1 MSSFTTKKNYLNVGH
16 INIYHLQN
24 KVADLCAF
32 LSKNDCFHLY
42 GITETRL
49 APHISDETIA
59 IPNYSIIRRD
69 PTIPGETGIAV
80 YIHLDIKHLIQ
91 RRYDLESKEVECIW
105 VELKSSPS
113 SPSLLV
119 GILYRNPKTTLEWHD
134 QFLKMMDKISFR
146 HTDILLLG
154 DFNYD
159 LLVPQPAWEST
170 TTLIGLKQIIN
181 DPTRITMKSKT
192 LLDHIYTNRPEA
204 VYKAFVDDLSISD
217 HQPVN
222 CNWLTKIP
230 KIKKN
235 KHTYI
240 SYRSFK
246 HFNQSL
252 FLYDLS
258 KVPFSNIF
266 RFSDPN
272 EALKCWYE
280 LFLTTL
286 NKHAPLQKKR
296 VKHQT
301 MPPWLSQEIIN
312 AMALRDKLKKEKSF
326 TEYKKMRNKV
336 KSMVRLAKKSLFDK
350 MIKDNRDV
358 SSLWKAINLITK
370 GNGNRSLDTP
380 PNFTANKFNEHF
392 LSVSNLLEN
401 RCDFNNQYSPSKNLV
416 KFCNEKTNG
425 TAPFSIPSITT
436 YETAMYISK
445 MCNKKSSGLDEISP
459 KMLKLSLPYI
469 LESLTYIYNISI
481 EGNVFPTA
489 LKEAKVI
496 PLPKSK
502 DFSQISNFRPISLL
516 SVLSKPLEK
525 HVHKHLLEYLER
537 RKLIHSLQSGFRQKH
552 SCHTAVTRL
561 VDTWLSAIND
571 NHLTGAVFLD
581 FKKAFDLVD
590 HNILMTKL
598 KAYLVNHKAVSFF
611 RSYFSERKQKV
622 LLNGSYSSKG
632 HVKCGVPQGSIL
644 GPVLFSIFINDLPL
658 HISNPQ
664 IYCDMFADDGTIHVQ
679 EKNII
684 AINTQLQESLNEI
697 SDWCTHNAMI
707 LNPLK
712 TECMVVCTRQKRQLG
727 PLLLNLSMADTTIK
741 QVSKHRL
748 LGVIID
754 QNLTWQDHISH
765 ICKTISKNMFM
776 LSKLKHLTDIL
787 TRQMFYNAHIKSHLD
802 YASTVWD
809 TPSENHLKKLN
820 SLHRRA
826 VKLILPDTT
835 LTTDEKFRKL
845 SILPLSSHLKFNKG
859 VIMFK
864 VANRTVPEYLQNFF
878 IRRVLSYSSSRQGQF
893 LITYPRINIYKCSL
907 SFSGASLW
915 NSLPPDIIHISSLSS
930 FKKKLFEYLMLN

>member
-1 MSSFTTKKNYLNVGH
+1 MASVKTNEKYLNVGH

-24 KVADLCAF
+24 KVSDLCSF
-32 LSKNDCFHLY
+32 LYNHSCFHLY

-49 APHISDETIA
+49 APHIPDESIA

-69 PTIPGETGIAV
+69 PTGPGETGIAV
-80 YIHLDIKHLIQ
+80 YIHLDIQHLIQ
-91 RRYDLESKEVECIW
+91 RRHDLESDVIECIW
-105 VELKSSPS
+105 VELRSSSSSSP
-113 SPSLLV
+113 LLI
-119 GILYRNPKTTLEWHD
+119 GILYRNPKSTLEWHD
-134 QFLKMMDKISFR
+134 QFLKMMDKICLR
-146 HTDILLLG
+146 NTDILLLG
-154 DFNYD
+154 DFNFD
-159 LLVPQPAWEST
+159 LLMPQPAWEST
-170 TTLIGLKQIIN
+170 TSLVGLKQIIK
-181 DPTRITMKSKT
+181 DPTRITMTSQT

-204 VYKAFVDDLSISD
+204 ITKAFVDDLSISD
-217 HQPVN
+217 HQPIN
-222 CNWLTKIP
+222 CTWLTKIP

-235 KHTYI
+235 KHTYVT
-240 SYRSFK
+240 YRSFK

-258 KVPFSNIF
+258 KVPFSNVF

-272 EALKCWYE
+272 DALNSWYE

-286 NKHAPLQKKR
+286 NKHAPLRRKR
-296 VKHQT
+296 VKHPT
-301 MPPWLSQEIIN
+301 MPAWLSQDIIN
-312 AMALRDKLKKEKSF
+312 AMALRDKLKKEKCF

-336 KSMVRLAKKSLFDK
+336 KSMVRQAKKALFDR

-358 SSLWKAINLITK
+358 SSLWKAMNLITK
-370 GNGNRSLDTP
+370 GNSNRSLGIP
-380 PNFTANKFNEHF
+380 PNITANTFNEHF
-392 LSVSNLLEN
+392 LSVSDLMAY
-401 RCDFNNQYSPSKNLV
+401 RCNFNHHYSPSKNLV
-416 KFCNEKTNG
+416 NFCNKKTNN
-425 TAPFSIPSITT
+425 TPPFSIPNITT
-436 YETAMYISK
+436 HETAMYINK

-469 LESLTYIYNISI
+469 IESLTYIYNISI
-481 EGNVFPTA
+481 ECNVFPAA
-489 LKEAKVI
+489 LKEAKVV

-502 DFSQISNFRPISLL
+502 DFSQINNFRPISLL
-516 SVLSKPLEK
+516 PVISKPLEK
-525 HVHKHLLEYLER
+525 HIHKHLLDYLEKR
-537 RKLIHSLQSGFRQKH
+537 NLFHPLQSGFRQKH
-552 SCHTAVTRL
+552 SCHTAITRQ
-561 VDTWLSAIND
+561 VDTWLSAMNKCQ
-571 NHLTGAVFLD
+571 LTGAVFLD

-590 HNILMTKL
+590 HDILLTKL
-598 KAYLVNHKAVSFF
+598 KTYLVNHEAVSFF

-679 EKNII
+679 DKSIM

-697 SDWCTHNAMI
+697 SDWCNNNAMI

-712 TECMVVCTRQKRQLG
+712 TECMVICTRQKRQLS

-765 ICKTISKNMFM
+765 IGKTISKNMYM
-776 LSKLKHLTDIL
+776 LSKLKYLTDIS

-809 TPSENHLKKLN
+809 TSSENHLKKLN

-835 LTTDEKFRKL
+835 LTTDEKFQKL
-845 SILPLSSHLKFNKG
+845 CILPLASHFKFNKG

-864 VANRTVPEYLQNFF
+864 VANRNVPEYLQDFF
-878 IRRVLSYSSSRQGQF
+878 NRRVSSYSSSRQGQF
-893 LITYPRINIYKCSL
+893 LITYPRIDIYKCSL

-915 NSLPPDIIHISSLSS
+915 NSLPPNIIHISSLSS
-930 FKKKLFEYLMLN
+930 FKDNLFKYLMLN